1 MTEIEIMKA
10 LECCRTNI
18 MADCK
23 RCNLRLEDG
32 TTRPYC
38 TTILIGNALD
48 LINRKNAEIE
58 RVTKERDNITKT
70 YMEVVDAWKIT
81 RAETIKEFAERLLKD
96 YAMMIYDGDRVVHD
110 TDIYNLAK
118 EMGVDL

>member
-1 MTEIEIMKA
+1 MTDNEIIKA

-48 LINRKNAEIE
+48 LINRQKAEIE
-58 RVTKERDNITKT
+58 RFKSRQKPTGASGYKIENGK
-70 YMEVVDAWKIT
+70 VVFFYKYAWW
-81 RAETIKEFAERLLKD
+81 L
-96 YAMMIYDGDRVVHD
+96 
-110 TDIYNLAK
+110 
-118 EMGVDL
+118 